1 VWVSAGLAADSAL
14 TVGASVVAAVVAVAG
29 FVVGRQTWRA
39 QRREK
44 SAGAIETTRNVIR
57 DLQLLS
63 REETPDPA
71 MIEEVRQRWV
81 ERVRDE
87 LVKFTGAQ
95 KREIRNR
102 GSGLAA
108 DVDEALRLA
117 RLSVSGESDEERS
130 DARTKFDQLV
140 PKLYKTAR
148 WLRSATH
155 APTESERARE

>member
-1 VWVSAGLAADSAL
+1 VWVSAGLPADSAL
-14 TVGASVVAAVVAVAG
+14 TVGASVVVAVVAVAG

-87 LVKFTGAQ
+87 LVKVTGAQ
-95 KREIRNR
+95 KRDIRNR

-117 RLSVSGESDEERS
+117 RLSVSGESDDERS

-155 APTESERARE
+155 APIESERARE